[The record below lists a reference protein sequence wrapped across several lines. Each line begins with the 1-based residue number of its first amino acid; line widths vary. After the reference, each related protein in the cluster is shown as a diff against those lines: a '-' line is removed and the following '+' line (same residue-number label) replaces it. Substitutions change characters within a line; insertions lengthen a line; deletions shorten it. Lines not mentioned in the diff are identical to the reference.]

1 MHEAHAAHEAE
12 SEKIKMQCNF
22 LPFWRSKAETDR
34 QRQRQ
39 RKREGGKRVRQR
51 SVEFPD
57 EIFFF
62 FFFATSKPVWVAH
75 LGRAINPQRVFFFRG
90 CCDTSKAPGKT
101 IKTRPN
107 QPGRYMHRY
116 ARYAQIC
123 QL

>member
-1 MHEAHAAHEAE
+1 MHEAHAAYEAE

-57 EIFFF
+57 EISLFFC
-62 FFFATSKPVWVAH
+62 H
-75 LGRAINPQRVFFFRG
+75 YQ
-90 CCDTSKAPGKT
+90 
-101 IKTRPN
+101 TRLDRPPW
-107 QPGRYMHRY
+107 QSD
-116 ARYAQIC
+116 
-123 QL
+123 

>member
-39 RKREGGKRVRQR
+39 RKREGGKRVRQI

-57 EIFFF
+57 EISLYFFF
-62 FFFATSKPVWVAH
+62 FFLVHYQTR
-75 LGRAINPQRVFFFRG
+75 LGRPPWQS
-90 CCDTSKAPGKT
+90 D
-101 IKTRPN
+101 
-107 QPGRYMHRY
+107 
-116 ARYAQIC
+116 
-123 QL
+123 